1 MHCAWAIYHFLLYL
15 AQQKGSQEK
24 TEIIIFSEWSIG
36 HSEKIKNF
44 VFWFDAFQPQ
54 VQGNKGMIGPRGI
67 GCVALRLTKGEK
79 EKLRSDF

>member
-1 MHCAWAIYHFLLYL
+1 MDNPL
-15 AQQKGSQEK
+15 ASRPTK
-24 TEIIIFSEWSIG
+24 TELIIFSEWSIG

-54 VQGNKGMIGPRGI
+54 ARDNKGMIGPRDLER
-67 GCVALRLTKGEK
+67 VALRLAKGEK